1 MHEYGMKVQY
11 PVIKFQGTV
20 CSTALLFLKSL
31 HNHLVVAVTRQ
42 VGTQP
47 GGIGRDL
54 HRNEFRYLYRLR
66 KEKPCPVPRSL
77 AAHDAQDNQQ
87 NGDKH

>member
-1 MHEYGMKVQY
+1 MYEYGMKVQY
-11 PVIKFQGTV
+11 PVIQFQGTV
-20 CSTALLFLKSL
+20 YSTCFLLFKSP
-31 HNHLVVAVTRQ
+31 HDNLVVTVARQ
-42 VGTQP
+42 ISAQP

-54 HRNEFRYLYRLR
+54 HRNEFGYLYRFR